1 MSHNGTPMDGALVG
15 AGSHDPSQ
23 VSPLAYQRTLVSAR
37 ICLQERMDEKSERKK
52 SLQVGAEKKKKAPPR
67 FELGLLDSKSNVV
80 TTRLWGQA
88 CYHL

>member
-1 MSHNGTPMDGALVG
+1 MSDNGTPMDGALVG

-52 SLQVGAEKKKKAPPR
+52 SLQVGAEKRKRPHR
-67 FELGLLDSKSNVV
+67 DSNSGS
-80 TTRLWGQA
+80 WIQSPMS
-88 CYHL
+88 